1 MQQELIAQ
9 NWRQLIRPR
18 RLESEAE
25 SATPRYGRFWCE
37 PLERGFGVTLGNA
50 LRRVLLS
57 SLQGVAVT
65 AARVNDERVR
75 HEFTAIPGVQEDVTD
90 IVLNLKQLRF
100 RHLGDGPR
108 RGVFAAKGPKVIT
121 GADLEIST
129 DVSVLNPEQVVA
141 TVNKDGDFHLEVEVT
156 SGKGYLPAE
165 DQVGADQ
172 RAIGWINMD
181 TLFSPVTRVN
191 YLVEN
196 TRIGQRID
204 YDKLVLE
211 IWTDTSILPMDALA
225 MAGKILRDHFSLFVR
240 FEEAFEEER
249 EEVVDTEY
257 LEIKSKLEKPVD
269 ELELSVRSANCLRA
283 AKIRTLGELVMKSE
297 AEMLQYRNFGKKSL
311 KEISDLLAGMGLHFG
326 MDVARYLG
334 AQPGVAAG
342 GELDLDLGEVG
353 EDLENGDDVDAEI

>member
-1 MQQELIAQ
+1 MPE
-9 NWRQLIRPR
+9 RVIRD
-18 RLESEAE
+18 ESVSNENYA
-25 SATPRYGRFWCE
+25 RVIIE

-100 RHLGDGPR
+100 KHLGDGPR
-108 RGVFAAKGPKVIT
+108 RGVFAAKGPKTVT

-129 DVSVLNPEQVVA
+129 DVTVLNPQQVIA
-141 TVNKDGDFHLEVEVT
+141 NVNKDGELNLEIEVS
-156 SGKGYLPAE
+156 SGKGFVSAE
-165 DQVGADQ
+165 EQAGTDQ
-172 RAIGWINMD
+172 RPIGWITMD

-191 YLVEN
+191 YLVES

-204 YDKLVLE
+204 YDKLILE

-225 MAGKILRDHFSLFVR
+225 MAGKILRDHFALLVR
-240 FEEAFEEER
+240 FEETFEEER

-257 LEIKSKLEKPVD
+257 LEIKAKLEKPVE

-311 KEISDLLAGMGLHFG
+311 KEIADLLAGMGLHFG

-334 AQPGVAAG
+334 VQPSVAAG
-342 GELDLDLGEVG
+342 GEVDLDLADTG
-353 EDLENGDDVDAEI
+353 EDLENGDDADSEL